1 MGDTLGFAK
10 QNTACC
16 LGEFRNSLCRLGI
29 IFHSLW
35 LQLSSVAPVHKPP
48 QMYHG
53 TPHLMCAPSWPPE
66 LKLRNG
72 WICGWE
78 NESAHLCFPGP
89 MPSSIFKANRPLLLF
104 KVQTLAVIFFP
115 LLDNLGICP
124 PKFTSSLTSYQPV
137 LPPVFI
143 SASEALNYS
152 SRLLYEA
159 VLPYAPDSALPM
171 LVFIKMKSLKL
182 KAWSFSTPLNAIKNL
197 RITATCRDRRLQLG
211 RYWRVPR

>member
-1 MGDTLGFAK
+1 MDGYADGRMK
-10 QNTACC
+10 VPISV
-16 LGEFRNSLCRLGI
+16 SLAPCPLP
-29 IFHSLW
+29 FSKPTDHSGA
-35 LQLSSVAPVHKPP
+35 LQSLDSR
-48 QMYHG
+48 G
-53 TPHLMCAPSWPPE
+53 
-66 LKLRNG
+66 N
-72 WICGWE
+72 
-78 NESAHLCFPGP
+78 
-89 MPSSIFKANRPLLLF
+89 
-104 KVQTLAVIFFP
+104 FFP
-115 LLDNLGICP
+115 FLDNLGICP

-159 VLPYAPDSALPM
+159 VLPYVPDSALPM

-197 RITATCRDRRLQLG
+197 RITATCRERRLQLG